1 MSIRFD
7 TQNFR
12 DYIKHDHFDV
22 EFDLQSDD
30 QTEDRIDDYFDPL
43 SYKYGCRIQSE
54 IKAKKDWDK
63 FSLTNDDRDNILIYE
78 RDKRPT
84 NIEPHDTASMIM
96 NTKLVYGSLEKAMEF
111 QDLYETVAEKFIVD
125 YIGIPGLSALYD
137 EDYPD
142 FEWSMHVNL
151 NFKEHRNSY
160 YRDHFI
166 HEMRNVYMMYSL
178 LNNRYIYYNV
188 MKYLFNPS
196 VGKLS
201 EYIHSERR
209 KWKYQ
214 FEQYPSDVKTVIKNN
229 FSAEKDHLPDAEPA
243 DCYFMRYI
251 AYAAS
256 AIAGLF
262 HDIGYP
268 IAHCYETQDRA
279 IEFFPPLNV
288 LLDNESVTFS
298 QLQDLLS
305 DTLLFQ
311 IVDPK
316 EIKERFED
324 RDHGTLSALLLA
336 LHYHK
341 TGRIHALPIEQQVAL
356 EYGIVIIYNH
366 TLDFYYSKRKGETL
380 HYKMQFSRDPLS
392 WLFRLCDDAQEWDRE
407 YFEITNSPNLMFCEK
422 CHTPFLK
429 MFDETNYIRKSDM
442 IVRSYLDLPKSSNN
456 AQSGQEPI
464 ENANE
469 LVNADAKP
477 IFSKSVKRVEYTCR
491 CGDGKYIHDRLS
503 WFDRRQIVTIQA
515 CDHVDVVTKETGI
528 GLAAGRLI
536 FDFYYNPY
544 KQLRI
549 CSIHH
554 TFSQYR
560 AKDLANDKR
569 FLQIQDFTDELGQG
583 YGYLGL
589 KHNMTPNPYLLK
601 AMIWGEYLK
610 FSEYQFKPNDDKI
623 KKDVKEKVEKAA
635 EKAKEEKRDEKEIE
649 AIKKQTYD
657 EGVVDAVTED
667 DAIKPLTSHIKSIVD
682 ELYGTSTSGYV
693 TNIIANAIFY
703 AIIYY
708 CWQMEDLDFRRF
720 AVKVANQASEKYLED
735 SRSRGNIHDYKVR
748 YFNDILEDAAQK
760 QIANK
765 VDPVNYDDLC
775 SANYEDYLLEGD
787 NVYAAIGRYCD
798 SEEPINQ
805 ISPNKFYR
813 DYFSDLYLYEQL
825 SLYTK
830 LKERIV

>member
-1 MSIRFD
+1 MRIRFD

-12 DYIKHDHFDV
+12 DFIKRDHFDV
-22 EFDLQSDD
+22 ESDD
-30 QTEDRIDDYFDPL
+30 QAEDQIDDNFDPL
-43 SYKYGCRIQSE
+43 SYKYGRRIQLKE
-54 IKAKKDWDK
+54 KTKKDWDR
-63 FSLTNDDRDNILIYE
+63 FSLSDNDRDKILFYE
-78 RDKRPT
+78 LDKRPT

-96 NTKLVYGSLEKAMEF
+96 NTELVYGSLEKAMEF
-111 QDLYETVAEKFIVD
+111 QDLYETVAEKFLVD

-178 LNNRYIYYNV
+178 LNNKYIYHNV

-214 FEQYPSDVKTVIKNN
+214 FEQYPSNVKKVIENN
-229 FSAEKDHLPDAEPA
+229 FSAEWDHLPDAEPA
-243 DCYFMRYI
+243 DCYFVRYI
-251 AYAAS
+251 TYAAS

-316 EIKERFED
+316 EIKERFEK

-366 TLDFYYSKRKGETL
+366 TLDFYYSRQKKPTL

-407 YFEITNSPNLMFCEK
+407 YFEITNTPNLMFCEN

-429 MFDETNYIRKSDM
+429 VFDKTNYLRTSDM
-442 IVRSYLDLPKSSNN
+442 IVQAYLGLPQSSIN
-456 AQSGQEPI
+456 AQSEQENDRPI
-464 ENANE
+464 DKDTEH
-469 LVNADAKP
+469 VNADAEP
-477 IFSKSVKRVEYTCR
+477 ILKKSVKMVKYTCR
-491 CGDGKYIHDRLS
+491 CEDGKYIHNRLS

-528 GLAAGRLI
+528 GLAAGRLL

-583 YGYLGL
+583 YGDIGI

-601 AMIWGEYLK
+601 AMIWGEYLVFTNFYEK
-610 FSEYQFKPNDDKI
+610 SEEEEAINKDKNNEMEELKNLVI
-623 KKDVKEKVEKAA
+623 KVVEKLYGQSPLSAEYLINITA
-635 EKAKEEKRDEKEIE
+635 NAVFYAVLFHYWQMGTTDIREKAVEEATKVSEQYLKDNNWSEDK
-649 AIKKQTYD
+649 YD
-657 EGVVDAVTED
+657 
-667 DAIKPLTSHIKSIVD
+667 
-682 ELYGTSTSGYV
+682 Y
-693 TNIIANAIFY
+693 
-703 AIIYY
+703 
-708 CWQMEDLDFRRF
+708 R
-720 AVKVANQASEKYLED
+720 
-735 SRSRGNIHDYKVR
+735 VR

-760 QIANK
+760 QITNK
-765 VDPVNYDDLC
+765 VDPNNYDDLY
-775 SANYEDYLLEGD
+775 STNYEDYLLEKD
-787 NVYAAIGRYCD
+787 DVYAAIGRYCD
-798 SEEPINQ
+798 RDEPINQ
-805 ISPNKFYR
+805 VSNFKYHR
-813 DYFSDLYLYEQL
+813 DYYSDLYLYEQL
-825 SLYTK
+825 SLFTK
-830 LKERIV
+830 MQERIV

>member
-12 DYIKHDHFDV
+12 NFIKHDHFD
-22 EFDLQSDD
+22 DWDD
-30 QTEDRIDDYFDPL
+30 HFDPF

-54 IKAKKDWDK
+54 TKEKKDWDK
-63 FSLTNDDRDNILIYE
+63 FSLTDDARDKILIYE
-78 RDKRPT
+78 CDKRPT

-111 QDLYETVAEKFIVD
+111 QYLYEAVAEKFIVD

-178 LNNRYIYYNV
+178 LNNKYIYYNV

-201 EYIHSERR
+201 EFIQSERR

-214 FEQYPSDVKTVIKNN
+214 FEQYPSNVKKVIESN
-229 FSAEKDHLPDAEPA
+229 FSAERDHLPDAEPA

-251 AYAAS
+251 VYAAS

-366 TLDFYYSKRKGETL
+366 TLDFYYSRRKKPTL

-429 MFDETNYIRKSDM
+429 VFDETNYMRKSDM
-442 IVRSYLDLPKSSNN
+442 IVRSYLGLPESSNN
-456 AQSGQEPI
+456 AQSGQENDLPV

-469 LVNADAKP
+469 LINTDAKP

-491 CGDGKYIHDRLS
+491 CDDGKYIHDRLS

-515 CDHVDVVTKETGI
+515 CDHVDVVTEKTGA
-528 GLAAGRLI
+528 GLAAGKLL

-583 YGYLGL
+583 YGCLGL

-601 AMIWGEYLK
+601 AMIWGEYLE
-610 FSEYQFKPNDDKI
+610 FSEYQFDHQKPNDE
-623 KKDVKEKVEKAA
+623 KDEKRVKALKEKL
-635 EKAKEEKRDEKEIE
+635 EKAKDDTERNRLLEEWFADEIEKRGPAIE
-649 AIKKQTYD
+649 R
-657 EGVVDAVTED
+657 
-667 DAIKPLTSHIKSIVD
+667 LTSHIESIVVK
-682 ELYGTSTSGYV
+682 LYGASTSDYV

-703 AIIYY
+703 AVIYY
-708 CWQMEDLDFRRF
+708 YWQMEDSIYRSV
-720 AVKVANQASEKYLED
+720 AIKVANQASGKYFEGHKSLE
-735 SRSRGNIHDYKVR
+735 SNHDYKVR

-760 QIANK
+760 QITNK
-765 VDPVNYDDLC
+765 VDPVNYDDLY
-775 SANYEDYLLEGD
+775 SANYEEYLLEKD

>member
-7 TQNFR
+7 TKNFR
-12 DYIKHDHFDV
+12 DFIKRDHFDV

-54 IKAKKDWDK
+54 VETKKDWDK
-63 FSLTNDDRDNILIYE
+63 FHLTDDDRDEILSYE

-84 NIEPHDTASMIM
+84 NIDPHDTASMIM

-178 LNNRYIYYNV
+178 LNNKYIYHNV

-214 FEQYPSDVKTVIKNN
+214 FMQYPSHVQKVINDN
-229 FSAEKDHLPDAEPA
+229 FSAERDHLPEAEPA

-251 AYAAS
+251 TYAAS

-316 EIKERFED
+316 EIKERFEG

-341 TGRIHALPIEQQVAL
+341 TGRIHVLPIEQQVAL

-366 TLDFYYSKRKGETL
+366 TLDFYYSRRKKPTL

-407 YFEITNSPNLMFCEK
+407 YFEITNTPNLMFCEK

-429 MFDETNYIRKSDM
+429 GFDETNYMRTSDM
-442 IVRSYLDLPKSSNN
+442 IVRAYLDIPELSNN
-456 AQSGQEPI
+456 AQSGQENDPP
-464 ENANE
+464 
-469 LVNADAKP
+469 LKNADEHANKP
-477 IFSKSVKRVEYTCR
+477 ILTKSVKRVKYTCR
-491 CGDGKYIHDRLS
+491 CGNGKYIHDRLS

-515 CDHVDVVTKETGI
+515 CDHVDVVTAQTGA
-528 GLAAGRLI
+528 GLAAGKLL

-544 KQLRI
+544 KQLQI

-583 YGYLGL
+583 YGDLGL
-589 KHNMTPNPYLLK
+589 RHNLTPNPYLLK
-601 AMIWGEYLK
+601 AMIWGEYLE
-610 FSEYQFKPNDDKI
+610 FSEYQFDHQKPNDEER
-623 KKDVKEKVEKAA
+623 VKALKGKL
-635 EKAKEEKRDEKEIE
+635 EKAKDETERNQMLEEWFADEFKERGPAIE
-649 AIKKQTYD
+649 R
-657 EGVVDAVTED
+657 
-667 DAIKPLTSHIKSIVD
+667 LTSQIESIVVK
-682 ELYGTSTSGYV
+682 LYGASTSDYV

-703 AIIYY
+703 SVIHYY
-708 CWQMEDLDFRRF
+708 WQMEDSLFRCI
-720 AVKVANQASEKYLED
+720 AIKVANQASDKYLED
-735 SRSRGNIHDYKVR
+735 SKSRGNIHNYKVR

-760 QIANK
+760 QITNK
-765 VDPVNYDDLC
+765 VDPINYDDLY

-787 NVYAAIGRYCD
+787 DIYTAIGRYCD
-798 SEEPINQ
+798 REEPINQ
-805 ISPNKFYR
+805 VFHSKFYR

-825 SLYTK
+825 SLFTK
-830 LKERIV
+830 MKEKIV